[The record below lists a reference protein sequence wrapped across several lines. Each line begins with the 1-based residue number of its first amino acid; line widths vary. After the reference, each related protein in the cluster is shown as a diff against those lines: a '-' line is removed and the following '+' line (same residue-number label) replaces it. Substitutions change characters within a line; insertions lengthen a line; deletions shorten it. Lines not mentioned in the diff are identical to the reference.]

1 MSIVVVAQA
10 AFSESGAQA
19 FIDWSKSPDGYVLTR
34 AYDGFEHIETWL
46 GEDQKTVYL
55 YEKWASKEHHQAYLK
70 FRVETGL
77 MEFLGPHLEGEFTVS
92 YFHNAD

>member
-1 MSIVVVAQA
+1 MSVIVIAQA

-55 YEKWASKEHHQAYLK
+55 YEKWASKEHHQCITQITK
-70 FRVETGL
+70 L
-77 MEFLGPHLEGEFTVS
+77 MYYTSTKNFST
-92 YFHNAD
+92 